1 MDFFIDFAIF
11 ALLVV
16 GITAV
21 MGSIGEI
28 IGRVL
33 FGKNK
38 NEFVDQDKKIR
49 LNWKKVE
56 RKAE

>member
-1 MDFFIDFAIF
+1 MDFFIDFGIF

-16 GITAV
+16 GITAL

-28 IGRVL
+28 IGMGF

-38 NEFVDQDKKIR
+38 NEFTDQDSKIR